1 VVHVR
6 YSHCKAEPGRIEG
19 GEDGVSATADLG
31 PLLTTPEEAR
41 TFVETGIEMLA
52 PALGNVHGNYGPR
65 GIQLEY
71 DRLEAINREVG
82 NDVRLV
88 LHGADPFTA
97 DTFERCV
104 KASVCKI
111 NINKGHEQSLY
122 AGAGRYEGTAI
133 DQGHRGWHRGN
144 ATGHRRVHADDGLG
158 QQGVDSGQRR

>member
-1 VVHVR
+1 
-6 YSHCKAEPGRIEG
+6 
-19 GEDGVSATADLG
+19 
-31 PLLTTPEEAR
+31 
-41 TFVETGIEMLA
+41 MLA
-52 PALGNVHGNYGPR
+52 PAFGNVHGNYRPR

-111 NINKGHEQSLY
+111 NINKGHEQSL
-122 AGAGRYEGTAI
+122 
-133 DQGHRGWHRGN
+133 
-144 ATGHRRVHADDGLG
+144 
-158 QQGVDSGQRR
+158 

>member
-1 VVHVR
+1 MVHVR
-6 YSHCKAEPGRIEG
+6 YSYCKAEPGRIEG
-19 GEDGVSATADLG
+19 GEDGVSATA
-31 PLLTTPEEAR
+31 EEVR

-52 PALGNVHGNYGPR
+52 PAFGNVHGNYGPR

-82 NDVRLV
+82 NDVQLV

-111 NINKGHEQSLY
+111 NINKGHEQSL
-122 AGAGRYEGTAI
+122 
-133 DQGHRGWHRGN
+133 
-144 ATGHRRVHADDGLG
+144 
-158 QQGVDSGQRR
+158 